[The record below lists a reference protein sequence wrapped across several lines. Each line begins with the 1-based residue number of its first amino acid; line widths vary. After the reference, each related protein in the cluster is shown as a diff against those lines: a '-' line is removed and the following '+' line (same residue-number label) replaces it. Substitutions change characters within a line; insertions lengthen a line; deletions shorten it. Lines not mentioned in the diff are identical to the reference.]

1 MRSEKFKILI
11 VDDSEIIKDRVSEM
25 LGELENVE
33 SVTKAGSFDEAV
45 SVLSTAIPD
54 ILLLDIN
61 LPDKSGIDL
70 LRHINENAWKMHV
83 IMVSNQANSY
93 YRSVCKKLGATDFVD
108 KSADFDRLPQ
118 IISGLN

>member
-33 SVTKAGSFDEAV
+33 TVIKAGSFDEAV
-45 SVLSTAIPD
+45 SVLSTTIPD

-93 YRSVCKKLGATDFVD
+93 YRSVCKKLGAADFVD
-108 KSADFDRLPQ
+108 KSADFDRIPQ
-118 IISGLN
+118 IISSFN